1 MCHLTE
7 HRSTITDIT
16 LNLMNS
22 KRIRIYEQ
30 SESVQPVTSK
40 SHASTASCEGEKKSV
55 EGGEEKKII
64 LKQV

>member
-1 MCHLTE
+1 
-7 HRSTITDIT
+7 
-16 LNLMNS
+16 MNS

-40 SHASTASCEGEKKSV
+40 SRASTASCEEKKKL
-55 EGGEEKKII
+55 GGEEKKII